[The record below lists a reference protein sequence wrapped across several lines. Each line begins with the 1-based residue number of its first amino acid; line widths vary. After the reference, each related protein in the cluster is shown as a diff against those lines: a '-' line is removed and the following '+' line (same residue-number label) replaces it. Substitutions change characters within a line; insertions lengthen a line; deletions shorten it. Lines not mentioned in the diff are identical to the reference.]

1 MGEVY
6 RARDTRLD
14 RNVAIKVLP
23 QTVAGDPLALE
34 RFDREARAIASVS
47 HPNIC
52 TVFDVGEHEGSPYL
66 VLELLEGKPLYAMLE
81 RGGLPV
87 EQLIE
92 WGGQLADA
100 LDAAH
105 ARGIV
110 HRDLKPANI
119 FITAR
124 GDVKVLDFGVAK
136 LMDDQAS
143 LATTMAA
150 LTDSG
155 ATVGTMAYMAPE
167 QVRGEPIDQRA
178 DLFALG
184 LVLYEIATG
193 RRAFIGSTT
202 GLIADAILN
211 RAPLPATDL
220 NPSLPQPV
228 AAILEKLLEKDR
240 ELRYRHAADVR
251 ADLKRASRELQG
263 PATPSR
269 GTSTHAVAAQPKSV
283 AVLPFRN
290 LSADA
295 ENAFFSDGITEDL
308 IDALGRVGGLRVAS
322 RASAFRFRD
331 DALDMK
337 EVSAALGVGAI
348 VEGSV
353 RRAGS
358 RLRVSAAL
366 VDAPTGFQIW
376 SERYDREMADVF
388 EIQDEIVSAL
398 VAALAPALL
407 GGARQ
412 AVRRPTDNLEAYE
425 FYLKGRH
432 YWHQRSPSTLRLAIQ
447 SFERAIA
454 LDGDYAL
461 AYAGLADSWALY
473 RPYGWLP
480 IDACEPPAR
489 RAVERA
495 MALAP
500 DLAEVQ
506 FAQALHVLY
515 FHPHWRASEPFFRRA
530 IELNPR
536 WSLARA
542 FHAVALAGMYRL
554 EEARVEA
561 AAAIELD
568 PLSPFIHGATGMA
581 YFAGGDVASAER
593 AARRALELQPDFL
606 MGVWLLAIA
615 LDDKGELDEAAAL
628 MEQTTTLSRAPIFVS
643 MLGKIYA
650 LQRRPGGSARIEDE
664 LNERRTRG
672 EYIPRA
678 CDVMIATGRRDIVAL
693 RAALRACLEEQTC
706 WLTVRMGPGPL
717 LETFRSDAE
726 VSALLDRI
734 YDVGDWT
741 PGAARTTLSHP
752 ATRTPRPV
760 RARRDTRRTRRD
772 R

>member
-14 RNVAIKVLP
+14 RDVAIKVLP
-23 QTVAGDPLALE
+23 HGVARDPLALE
-34 RFDREARAIASVS
+34 RFNREARTIASVN
-47 HPNIC
+47 HPRIC
-52 TVFDVGEHEGSPYL
+52 SVFDVGEHEGSPYL
-66 VLELLEGKPLYAMLE
+66 VMELLEGKPLHALLE
-81 RGGLPV
+81 QRGLPV
-87 EQLIE
+87 DQLIE
-92 WGGQLADA
+92 WGMQLADA
-100 LDAAH
+100 LEAAH
-105 ARGIV
+105 ARGII

-119 FITAR
+119 FVSDR

-136 LMDDQAS
+136 LVDDQAAQ
-143 LATTMAA
+143 ATTMAA

-155 ATVGTMAYMAPE
+155 VTIGTASYMAPE
-167 QVRGEPIDQRA
+167 QVRGEPLDQRA

-193 RRAFIGSTT
+193 RRAFGGSTT

-211 RAPLPATDL
+211 RAPLPVQDL
-220 NPSLPQPV
+220 NPSLPPPV
-228 AAILEKLLEKDR
+228 AAILDKLLEKDR
-240 ELRYRHAADVR
+240 DLRYRHAADVR
-251 ADLKRASRELQG
+251 ADLKRALREISG
-263 PATPSR
+263 PVTPAR
-269 GTSTHAVAAQPKSV
+269 GTKTHAVAAAPKSV
-283 AVLPFRN
+283 AVLPFRH

-295 ENAFFSDGITEDL
+295 DNAFFSDGITEDL

-331 DALDMK
+331 AALDLK
-337 EVSAALGVGAI
+337 EVSDALGVGAI

-358 RLRVSAAL
+358 KLRVSAAL
-366 VDAPTGFQIW
+366 VDTATGFQIW

-398 VAALAPALL
+398 VSALAPALL
-407 GGARQ
+407 GVAKE

-425 FYLKGRH
+425 CYLKGRH

-454 LDGDYAL
+454 LDADYAL

-480 IDACEPPAR
+480 MDACYPQAKQ
-489 RAVERA
+489 AVERA

-500 DLAEVQ
+500 DLPEVQ

-515 FHPHWRASEPFFRRA
+515 FDPHWRASEPFFKRA
-530 IELNPR
+530 IEINPR

-542 FHAVALAGMYRL
+542 FHGVALAGMYRRA
-554 EEARVEA
+554 EAEVEA

-568 PLSPFIHGATGMA
+568 PLSPFIYGAAGMA
-581 YFAGGDVASAER
+581 YFAGGDVPSAET

-606 MGVWLLAIA
+606 MGMWLLAIA
-615 LDDKGELDEAAAL
+615 LDDKGALAEAAAL
-628 MEQTTTLSRAPIFVS
+628 MEKTTALSRAPIFVS

-650 LQRRPGGSARIEDE
+650 LQQTPGASARIEAE
-664 LNERRTRG
+664 LDERRSRG

-678 CDVMIATGRRDIVAL
+678 CDVMIAVGRRDVAAL
-693 RAALRACLEEQTC
+693 RRALRACIDERTC
-706 WLTVRMGPGPL
+706 WLTVRMGPGPM
-717 LETFRSDAE
+717 LETFRSDPD
-726 VSALLDRI
+726 VNGLLDRI
-734 YDVGDWT
+734 YD
-741 PGAARTTLSHP
+741 AAELER
-752 ATRTPRPV
+752 
-760 RARRDTRRTRRD
+760 
-772 R
+772 

>member
-1 MGEVY
+1 MPISPGTRVGPYEVAGPIGAGGMGEVY

-14 RNVAIKVLP
+14 RDVAIKVLP
-23 QTVAGDPLALE
+23 PGIARDPLALE
-34 RFDREARAIASVS
+34 RFNREARTIASVS
-47 HPNIC
+47 HPRIC
-52 TVFDVGEHEGSPYL
+52 AVFDVGEHDGSPFI
-66 VLELLEGKPLYAMLE
+66 VMELLEGKPLYALLE
-81 RGGLPV
+81 PTGLPA

-92 WGGQLADA
+92 WGMQLADA
-100 LDAAH
+100 LEAAH

-119 FITAR
+119 FVTAR

-136 LMDDQAS
+136 LIDDQAS
-143 LATTMAA
+143 QATTMAA

-155 ATVGTMAYMAPE
+155 VTIGTAAYMAPE
-167 QVRGEPIDQRA
+167 QVRGETLDQRV

-184 LVLYEIATG
+184 LVLYEVATG
-193 RRAFIGSTT
+193 RRAFGGSTT

-211 RAPLPATDL
+211 RAPAPVLGL

-228 AAILEKLLEKDR
+228 AAILDKLLEKDR

-251 ADLKRASRELQG
+251 ADLKRALREMNG
-263 PATPSR
+263 PVTPSR
-269 GTSTHAVAAQPKSV
+269 GTSTKAITVTKSV

-290 LSADA
+290 QSADTD
-295 ENAFFSDGITEDL
+295 NAFFSDGITEDL
-308 IDALGRVGGLRVAS
+308 IDALGRISGLRVAS

-331 DALDMK
+331 DAPNLAA
-337 EVSAALGVGAI
+337 VGAALGVGAI

-353 RRAGS
+353 RRAGP

-366 VDAPTGFQIW
+366 VDAANGFQMW
-376 SERYDREMADVF
+376 SERYDRQMADVF

-407 GGARQ
+407 GVAKD

-447 SFERAIA
+447 SFESAIA
-454 LDGDYAL
+454 LDADYAL

-480 IDACEPPAR
+480 IEACQPPAQA
-489 RAVERA
+489 AVERA

-506 FAQALHVLY
+506 FAQALHFLY
-515 FHPHWRASEPFFRRA
+515 FDRHWRRSEPFFTRA
-530 IELNPR
+530 LELNPR
-536 WSLARA
+536 WSLAHA
-542 FHAVALAGMYRL
+542 FHGVALAGMYRL
-554 EEARVEA
+554 QEADVQA
-561 AAAIELD
+561 AASIELD
-568 PLSPFIHGATGMA
+568 PLSPFIHGAAGMA
-581 YFAGGDVASAER
+581 YFAGGDVAKAER

-615 LDDKGELDEAAAL
+615 LDDRGALAEAAGM
-628 MEQTTTLSRAPIFVS
+628 MEQTTALSRAPIFVS

-650 LQRRPGGSARIEDE
+650 LQQRDGDFERIAAELDDRR
-664 LNERRTRG
+664 LRG

-678 CDVMIATGRRDIVAL
+678 CDVMLAVGRRDLVAL
-693 RAALRACLEEQTC
+693 RRALSACLDEQTC

-717 LETFRSDAE
+717 LETFRSDRE
-726 VSALLDRI
+726 VNDLLNRI
-734 YDVGDWT
+734 YDS
-741 PGAARTTLSHP
+741 A
-752 ATRTPRPV
+752 
-760 RARRDTRRTRRD
+760 
-772 R
+772 